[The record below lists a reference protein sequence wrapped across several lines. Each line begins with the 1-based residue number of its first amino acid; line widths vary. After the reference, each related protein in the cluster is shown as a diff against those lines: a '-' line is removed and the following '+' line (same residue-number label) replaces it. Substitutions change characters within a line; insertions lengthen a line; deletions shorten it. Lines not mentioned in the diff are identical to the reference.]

1 VGRRRQVHPVHSMG
15 KASNWKSI
23 QDIGVA
29 SHRGAQDC
37 SAALAEGGRMTQQ
50 SLTAIAAAVIDALD
64 RPTPNQR
71 LLLGQLGQQAQRLTS
86 STFQLAVLGQ
96 FKRGKSSLLN
106 ALMGRPLLSAGILP
120 LTAVPTFILGSS
132 KPFVRLKY
140 LKGTVEEGHS
150 KNFEEM
156 GKAITA
162 ATTEESNPHNVKGI
176 ERVEVGLPSD
186 DWFADVTLI
195 DTPGIGSTHIHNTAT
210 AHAVLPEC
218 DAALFVLSV
227 DPPITEV
234 ELEYLT
240 TVCQNVSRVIV
251 VLNKIDLV
259 DPVDEREAIRFLS
272 TVLSQRASPQLEQ
285 QIFPVSARSALA
297 AKQAR
302 DSCLLEASGLPDLTK
317 HIRSSLVDRK
327 RVHLEASIEKKMRH
341 ILAGLEADAAFS
353 ARALAMPLAE
363 LDEKI
368 RLFEDAASGFTRER
382 ANLEDLLSGE
392 WRRAIKKLHVLCENA
407 KERIDRYLD
416 TVFADSGSLS
426 ELQSSIQSTMSTRFD
441 EEFQSIGLAIDKDVA
456 AAIAVHR
463 ERYQTLT
470 DRVHQTAAALMN
482 VRFPRLADEEWLEIK
497 REPYWIGQAKVENL
511 TSITVD
517 LLARFLPISLRERRQ
532 RKKLRNAV
540 QNAVTRNISDLRW
553 TMQQNID
560 DSFRRLLS
568 ASNNAVDGSISSTR
582 EALTVAREKRRLESS
597 SLQDE
602 IEHAQETLKSL
613 IDLSGQL
620 GQPIEATADGSSS
633 NARS

>member
-1 VGRRRQVHPVHSMG
+1 
-15 KASNWKSI
+15 
-23 QDIGVA
+23 
-29 SHRGAQDC
+29 
-37 SAALAEGGRMTQQ
+37 MTQQ
-50 SLTAIAAAVIDALD
+50 TLTAIAAAVIDALD
-64 RPTPNQR
+64 RPTANQR
-71 LLLGQLGQQAQRLTS
+71 LLLDQLGQQAQRLSS
-86 STFQLAVLGQ
+86 STFQLAVVGQ
-96 FKRGKSSLLN
+96 FKRGKSTLLN
-106 ALMGRPLLSAGILP
+106 ALVGRPLLSAGILP
-120 LTAVPTFILGSS
+120 LTAVPTFILRSS

-140 LKGTVEEGHS
+140 LKGAVEEAHS
-150 KNFEEM
+150 NNFEEM
-156 GKAITA
+156 GQVITA

-186 DWFADVTLI
+186 DWFADVVLI
-195 DTPGIGSTHIHNTAT
+195 DTPGIGSTHVHNTAT

-240 TVCQNVSRVIV
+240 AVCQNVSRVIV

-259 DPVDEREAIRFLS
+259 DPADEREVVRFLS

-297 AKQAR
+297 AKQAG
-302 DSCLLEASGLPDLTK
+302 DGYLLEASGLPALTQ

-327 RVHLEASIEKKMRH
+327 RIHLEASIEKKIRH

-392 WRRAIKKLHVLCENA
+392 WRRAIKKLHSLCEDA
-407 KERIDRYLD
+407 KERIDRCLD
-416 TVFADSGSLS
+416 TVLADAGTLS
-426 ELQSSIQSTMSTRFD
+426 ELQSSIQSTMSASFD
-441 EEFQSIGLAIDKDVA
+441 GEFQSIGSAIDKDVA

-463 ERYQTLT
+463 ERYRTLT
-470 DRVHQTAAALMN
+470 DRVCRTAAALMN
-482 VRFPRLADEEWLEIK
+482 IPFPPLAEEEWLEIR

-511 TSITVD
+511 TSITFD
-517 LLARFLPISLRERRQ
+517 LLARVLPIPLRERRR
-532 RKKLRNAV
+532 RKKLRDAVRNAV
-540 QNAVTRNISDLRW
+540 IRNISDLRW

-582 EALTVAREKRRLESS
+582 EALTVAREKRRLEAGL
-597 SLQDE
+597 LQDE
-602 IEHAQETLKSL
+602 IEHAQEALNSL

-620 GQPIEATADGSSS
+620 GRPIEATADGSSLEG
-633 NARS
+633 RGI